1 MDSRFGSAP
10 AALIN
15 IASRALSRVNDRRL
29 RPLGLTFAQMPVLA
43 ALSKADALSQKELAR
58 LARIEQPS
66 MAQLLARMDRD
77 GLIRRTAA
85 EHDRRVSLISLTE
98 TGLAKLTQVHSALFE
113 TNDQALRGF
122 SAEEIDLLVDL
133 LRRLVA
139 NLEENPA
146 DSASDAA
153 ATGPASTEDRVP
165 DPCSVRDVGRG

>member
-1 MDSRFGSAP
+1 MQSVNRILYTWLVTHSRFDSVP

-15 IASRALSRVNDRRL
+15 IASRAMSRINDRRL

-43 ALSKADALSQKELAR
+43 ALSKTDALSQKELAE

-77 GLIRRTAA
+77 GLIRRTSA

-98 TGLAKLTQVHSALFE
+98 TGLAKLTEVRSALFE

-122 SAEEIDLLVDL
+122 SADEVTLFLDLLT
-133 LRRLVA
+133 RLVA
-139 NLEENPA
+139 NL
-146 DSASDAA
+146 D
-153 ATGPASTEDRVP
+153 EDLAP
-165 DPCSVRDVGRG
+165 DRC

>member
-1 MDSRFGSAP
+1 MTHSRFGSVP

-15 IASRALSRVNDRRL
+15 IASRALSRINDRRL

-43 ALSKADALSQKELAR
+43 ALSKADALSQKELAG

-77 GLIRRTAA
+77 GLIRRTPAQ
-85 EHDRRVSLISLTE
+85 HDRRVSLISLTE
-98 TGLAKLTQVHSALFE
+98 TGLAKLTQVHSALSE

-139 NLEENPA
+139 NLEENLA

-165 DPCSVRDVGRG
+165 DHRC

>member
-1 MDSRFGSAP
+1 MHSRFGSAP

-15 IASRALSRVNDRRL
+15 IASRALSRINDRRL

-43 ALSKADALSQKELAR
+43 ALSKADALSQKELAG

-77 GLIRRTAA
+77 GLIQRTVAQ
-85 EHDRRVSLISLTE
+85 HDRRVSLLSLTE
-98 TGLAKLTQVHSALFE
+98 TGLEKLTQVHSVLFE

-133 LRRLVA
+133 LTRLVA

-146 DSASDAA
+146 
-153 ATGPASTEDRVP
+153 
-165 DPCSVRDVGRG
+165 

>member
-1 MDSRFGSAP
+1 MTHSSFGSAP

-15 IASRALSRVNDRRL
+15 IASRALSRINDRRL

-43 ALSKADALSQKELAR
+43 ALSKADALSQKELAG

-66 MAQLLARMDRD
+66 MAQLLARMERD

-85 EHDRRVSLISLTE
+85 QHDRRVSLISLTE
-98 TGLAKLTQVHSALFE
+98 AGLAKLTQVHSALFE

-122 SAEEIDLLVDL
+122 SAEETDLLVDL

-146 DSASDAA
+146 DSASGAA
-153 ATGPASTEDRVP
+153 ATGPASAEDRVP
-165 DPCSVRDVGRG
+165 DHRS